1 MKDGIKIFSILGID
15 VKLHYSWWFI
25 FILLSWSLSASF
37 FPLYFPG
44 YSTGTYWLMG
54 IAASLLLFISVLLH
68 ELSHS
73 LMARI
78 RKIKVKSITL
88 FFFGGVAGIDTEDLK
103 PSSEFLMAIS
113 GPLFSLILGGMFYLI
128 YLSDGQGVITAIAF
142 YLYQLNLILALFN
155 LVPGYPLDGGRAFRA
170 VLYAYY
176 KDLVK
181 ATAIASQVGKI
192 FAGFL
197 IIFGFIG
204 IFTGSG
210 GGLWFMLI
218 GGFLY
223 FIAGLSY
230 QQVVAKSI
238 LEKIK
243 VKDIMKTRIIA
254 LNPEMMLSE
263 FIKKYADYE
272 DNLFLIKN
280 NQVQGIIDVDLL
292 APIKPEYQSKTP
304 LIKLAL
310 PLRNIPAVDKN
321 ASAYRALQLLSGCG
335 ANAIPVL
342 DKNKVAG
349 IITQRIL
356 LNRMAWE
363 LKFRGGQLRKSRIN
377 H

>member
-230 QQVVAKSI
+230 QQVIAKSI
-238 LEKIK
+238 LEKIA
-243 VKDIMKTRIIA
+243 VKQLMRKRIIT
-254 LNPEMMLSE
+254 LSPRL
-263 FIKKYADYE
+263 KLADLARKYADEE
-272 DNLFLIKN
+272 DTFFLVKDSHF
-280 NQVQGIIDVDLL
+280 QGIVDVDLL
-292 APIKPEYQSKTP
+292 MPIKPELQQRTM
-304 LIKLAL
+304 
-310 PLRNIPAVDKN
+310 LRQVAIPVKETNSLHQND
-321 ASAYRALQLLSGCG
+321 SAYRALQLLSGG
-335 ANAIPVL
+335 NLTA
-342 DKNKVAG
+342 
-349 IITQRIL
+349 
-356 LNRMAWE
+356 
-363 LKFRGGQLRKSRIN
+363 
-377 H
+377 